1 MPVPHDWYK
10 DAVFYEVPIRSF
22 SDGNGDGF
30 GDFAGLTAKLDYIAD
45 LGVTAVW
52 VLPFYPSPLRDDGYD
67 IADYRAVDPRYGD
80 MEAFRHFVN
89 EAHRRGLKVVTELVI
104 NHTSSDHKWFQ
115 RARRSPE
122 GSSERD
128 YYVWSDSADRFS
140 EARIIFTFS
149 EDSNWEWDEEAGAYY
164 WHRFFSHQP
173 DLNYDSPAVRE
184 AVFELLD
191 YWLEMGVDGLR
202 LDAVPYL
209 YVREGTNGENLPET
223 HAFLKK
229 LRAHV
234 DRHFPGTMLL
244 AEANQWPEDA
254 AAYFGD
260 GDESHINYHFPLMPR
275 LYMAIARGDRTA
287 IQEILARTPEIP
299 DVAQWGIFVR
309 NHDEL
314 TLEMVSEEDRQFM
327 LSTYAA
333 DPRAPM
339 NVGIRR
345 RLAPLMGNDQ
355 RKIRLMLSLLFSL
368 PGSPFLYYG
377 DEIGMGDDLD
387 LPDRDGV
394 RTPMQW
400 DSSPNAGFSNV
411 AGDKLYA
418 PVISDQEFGYAS
430 VNVAAHESDPD
441 SLLFWVRRIIA
452 VRKLHPAFGR
462 GKVEWTDPPDRAVLA
477 FHLRT
482 ADDTV
487 FVAANFADR
496 TAEAV
501 VPPGSDM
508 FSGERV
514 GGEAVIEPYGFLWI
528 DVSTQYND
536 AL

>member
-22 SDGNGDGF
+22 CDGNGDGF
-30 GDFAGLTAKLDYIAD
+30 GDFDGLTAKLDYIAD
-45 LGVTAVW
+45 LGATAVW

-67 IADYRAVDPRYGD
+67 IADYRKVDPRYGD
-80 MEAFRHFVN
+80 MEAFRRFVE
-89 EAHRRGLKVVTELVI
+89 EAHRRDLKVVTELVI
-104 NHTSSDHKWFQ
+104 NHTSTDHEWFQ
-115 RARRSPE
+115 RARRSPA

-128 YYVWSDSADRFS
+128 FYVWSDSVDRFA
-140 EARIIFTFS
+140 EARVIFTSS
-149 EDSNWEWDEEAGAYY
+149 EDSNWAWDEEAGAYY

-173 DLNYDSPAVRE
+173 DLNYDTPAVRE
-184 AVFELLD
+184 AVFELVD
-191 YWLEMGVDGLR
+191 FWLEMGVDGLR

-223 HAFLKK
+223 HGFLKK

-260 GDESHINYHFPLMPR
+260 GDESHMNYHFPLMPR

-299 DVAQWGIFVR
+299 DLAQWGIFVR

-314 TLEMVSEEDRQFM
+314 TLEMVTEEEREFM

-333 DPRAPM
+333 DPRAPL

-355 RKIRLMLSLLFSL
+355 RKIKLMLSLLFSL

-400 DSSPNAGFSNV
+400 DDSQNAGFSS
-411 AGDKLYA
+411 ASSEALYA
-418 PVISDQEFGYAS
+418 PAISSGEFGYPF
-430 VNVAAHESDPD
+430 VNAAAQQADPD
-441 SLLFWVRRIIA
+441 SLLNWVRRAIDIRGRLG
-452 VRKLHPAFGR
+452 VFGR
-462 GKVEWTDPPDRAVLA
+462 SSVEWLDPADLAVLA
-477 FHLRT
+477 FRLRHEGRS
-482 ADDTV
+482 V
-487 FVAANFADR
+487 FVAANLADR
-496 TAEAV
+496 PAEVV
-501 VPPGSDM
+501 VPSGLDM
-508 FSGERV
+508 FNGETV
-514 GGEAVIEPYGFLWI
+514 GGEMVLDPYGFRWI
-528 DVSTQYND
+528 DVSPQYNG
-536 AL
+536 A